1 MNRFLY
7 ESLNMSHHN
16 QYESESIL
24 GREQFLQK
32 EYRIWLEGSDF
43 KGTVIELI
51 PLIWAKGR
59 LLRNYNYVIIIG
71 TCHVIQN
78 SNFGFDGRGGF
89 KGGFCGLLLSDVFF
103 GGFSG
108 IFGGRTGWKLKTSFE
123 VGLVIGVVSFL
134 GIGGGTFEPN
144 ISSVDLNI
152 WILIEKGVN
161 RVTIR

>member
-1 MNRFLY
+1 MNQNQFFGQRAIFT
-7 ESLNMSHHN
+7 ERIQNNM
-16 QYESESIL
+16 IR
-24 GREQFLQK
+24 G
-32 EYRIWLEGSDF
+32 D
-43 KGTVIELI
+43 VI

-59 LLRNYNYVIIIG
+59 QLRNYNYVIIIG

-89 KGGFCGLLLSDVFF
+89 KGGFCGLLLSDETFF

-123 VGLVIGVVSFL
+123 VGLVIGVVIGVVSFL

-152 WILIEKGVN
+152 WILIDKGVN
-161 RVTIR
+161 RVTIRSVFLAV

>member
-1 MNRFLY
+1 M
-7 ESLNMSHHN
+7 
-16 QYESESIL
+16 
-24 GREQFLQK
+24 
-32 EYRIWLEGSDF
+32 
-43 KGTVIELI
+43 
-51 PLIWAKGR
+51 
-59 LLRNYNYVIIIG
+59 
-71 TCHVIQN
+71 IQN

-123 VGLVIGVVSFL
+123 VGLVIGVVSFF

-152 WILIEKGVN
+152 
-161 RVTIR
+161 